1 MTPPATTNVLPE
13 VRRRP
18 GKARRTIHFLRRLY
32 GAWRQ
37 DQGSRM
43 AAALAFYTFLALA
56 PLVMLA
62 VLIAGLLFG
71 EAAAREEIIQR
82 TRETIGPLG
91 AEVVQE
97 ILHNAGRLREGIV
110 SLGIGLLALLFGASR
125 AFQELQAGLSRILT
139 GPREMA
145 GGRKGILRRLVSFG
159 LVLSV
164 SLGLVLLMIVG
175 MALDATGRH
184 LGLPSGRAF
193 ARILD
198 YLVTLGLGAFLLS
211 LLYRFVPT
219 GRAAWRDV
227 WIGASLSAV
236 LFVLG
241 RFLVSL
247 TIERTTSGSPYGVAG
262 LIVVILIWLYLSA
275 RIIYVGAEVTRL
287 RMNSKAAEGPSGGRS
302 NERIILSSPD
312 SF

>member
-1 MTPPATTNVLPE
+1 MIPPTTTHALPE
-13 VRRRP
+13 VRLRP
-18 GKARRTIHFLRRLY
+18 GKARRTIHFLRRFY
-32 GAWRQ
+32 VAWRQ
-37 DQGSRM
+37 DQVSRM

-71 EAAAREEIIQR
+71 ETAAREELVQR
-82 TRETIGPLG
+82 TRETTGPLG
-91 AEVVQE
+91 AAVVQE

-110 SLGIGLLALLFGASR
+110 ALGIGLLALLFGASR

-139 GPREMA
+139 GPPEKT
-145 GGRKGILRRLVSFG
+145 GGRKGILRRVVSFG

-175 MALDATGRH
+175 MALNATGRY
-184 LGLPSGRAF
+184 LGLPSGRWF

-198 YLVTLGLGAFLLS
+198 YLVTLSLGAFLLS
-211 LLYRFVPT
+211 LLYRFVPA

-247 TIERTTSGSPYGVAG
+247 YIERTTSASPYGVAG

-287 RMNSKAAEGPSGGRS
+287 RMDSKAVG
-302 NERIILSSPD
+302 
-312 SF
+312 

>member
-1 MTPPATTNVLPE
+1 
-13 VRRRP
+13 
-18 GKARRTIHFLRRLY
+18 
-32 GAWRQ
+32 
-37 DQGSRM
+37 M

-71 EAAAREEIIQR
+71 EAAAREEIVQR

-110 SLGIGLLALLFGASR
+110 ALGIGLLALLFGASR

-139 GPREMA
+139 GPQEKA

-164 SLGLVLLMIVG
+164 SLGLVMLMIGG
-175 MALDATGRH
+175 MAFDTAGRY
-184 LGLPSGRAF
+184 LGLPSGLFF
-193 ARILD
+193 ARILG
-198 YLVTLGLGAFLLS
+198 YLITFGLGALFLS
-211 LLYRFVPT
+211 LLYRWIPDD
-219 GRAAWRDV
+219 RAEWKDV
-227 WIGASLSAV
+227 WIGAGLSAG
-236 LFVLG
+236 LLVLG

-247 TIERTTSGSPYGVAG
+247 YIERTTSASPYGVAG

-287 RMNSKAAEGPSGGRS
+287 RMDSKAVG
-302 NERIILSSPD
+302 
-312 SF
+312 

>member
-1 MTPPATTNVLPE
+1 MIPPATTHALPE
-13 VRRRP
+13 VRTRP

-32 GAWRQ
+32 VAWKR
-37 DQGSRM
+37 DHGSRM

-71 EAAAREEIIQR
+71 EAAAREEIVQR

-110 SLGIGLLALLFGASR
+110 ALGIGLLALLFGASR

-139 GPREMA
+139 GPQEKA
-145 GGRKGILRRLVSFG
+145 GARKGILRRLISFG

-164 SLGLVLLMIVG
+164 SLGLVMLMIGG
-175 MALDATGRH
+175 MAFDAAGRY
-184 LGLPSGRAF
+184 LGLPSGLFF
-193 ARILD
+193 ARILA
-198 YLVTLGLGAFLLS
+198 YLVTFGLGALFLA
-211 LLYRFVPT
+211 LLYRWVPDD
-219 GRAAWRDV
+219 RAEWKDV
-227 WIGASLSAV
+227 WIGAGLSAG
-236 LFVLG
+236 LLVLG

-247 TIERTTSGSPYGVAG
+247 YVRRMTTVPTYGAAG
-262 LIVVILIWLYLSA
+262 LIVVMLIWLYVSA

-287 RMNSKAAEGPSGGRS
+287 RTDSKSVGCG
-302 NERIILSSPD
+302 NQRIILSSPE